1 MPACSTI
8 SETLMAD
15 VSLRRVSKS
24 FGATDVI
31 PELDLVIRSGE
42 FTVLL
47 GPSGCGKTTLLRM
60 VAGLEDPSHGEIF
73 IGDRAVTRLR
83 PSERDIAMVFQSY
96 ALYPHLTVGENL
108 GFPLRVKGMPKAE
121 RERQVARVSGL
132 LGLAE
137 LLDRKPRQLSGGQRQ
152 RVALG
157 RAMVR
162 EPDVF
167 LFDEPLSNLDASMRE
182 EMRSELIRFHEQQK
196 KTVIYVT
203 HDQVEAMT
211 MAQRI
216 VIMRKGVIQQIGTA
230 REVYKTPAN
239 TFVARFIGSPGMN
252 LLDLKRGGA
261 GITVGGA
268 LADVSAGCVFPNDPN
283 FILGCRPEDIK
294 LDALGGEGIR
304 FPATVVALQPLGASL
319 LVDLETVGGNVR
331 LVAVT
336 AWREPMPEPGNVIS
350 LLAPAS
356 SISVFDAEAGA
367 RLSEKNAA

>member
-1 MPACSTI
+1 
-8 SETLMAD
+8 MAD

-60 VAGLEDPSHGEIF
+60 VAGLEDPTRGEIF
-73 IGDRAVTRLR
+73 IGDRAVTSLR

-108 GFPLRVKGMPKAE
+108 AFPLKVKGVPKPE
-121 RERQVARVSGL
+121 REQQVARVSGM
-132 LGLAE
+132 LGLSE

-216 VIMRKGVIQQIGTA
+216 VIMRKGVIQQIGSA
-230 REVYKTPAN
+230 RDVYKTPAN

-252 LLDLKRGGA
+252 LLDLKRDGAGVTAGGA
-261 GITVGGA
+261 YA
-268 LADVSAGCVFPNDPN
+268 NVSSSCVLPAGSNLT
-283 FILGCRPEDIK
+283 LGCRPEDLR
-294 LDALGGEGIR
+294 LDGAEGPGIS

-319 LVDLETVGGNVR
+319 LVDLETAGGAAR

-336 AWREPMPEPGNVIS
+336 AWREPMPQVGSTIT
-350 LLAPAS
+350 LFAPANC
-356 SISVFDAEAGA
+356 ISFFDATTGA
-367 RLSEKNAA
+367 RISEKEMA

>member
-1 MPACSTI
+1 
-8 SETLMAD
+8 MAD

-73 IGDRAVTRLR
+73 IGDRAVTSLR

-108 GFPLRVKGMPKAE
+108 AFPLRVKGMPKVE

-132 LGLAE
+132 LGLAD

-252 LLDLKRGGA
+252 LLDLKRDGA

-268 LADVSAGCVFPNDPN
+268 LADVSAGCVLPTSPKFV
-283 FILGCRPEDIK
+283 LGCRPEDIR
-294 LDALGGEGIR
+294 LEASDGEGIR

-319 LVDLETVGGNVR
+319 LVDLETVGGKVR

-336 AWREPMPEPGNVIS
+336 AWREPMPEPGSVIS
-350 LLAPAS
+350 LFAPAS
-356 SISVFDAEAGA
+356 SISMFDAEAGA
-367 RLSEKNAA
+367 RMSGQRPV

>member
-1 MPACSTI
+1 
-8 SETLMAD
+8 MAD

-60 VAGLEDPSHGEIF
+60 VAGLEDPSNGEIF

-108 GFPLRVKGMPKAE
+108 AFPLRVKGMPKAE
-121 RERQVARVSGL
+121 REWQVARVSGL

-216 VIMRKGVIQQIGTA
+216 VIMCKGVIQQIGTA

-252 LLDLKRGGA
+252 LLDLKRDGA

-268 LADVSAGCVFPNDPN
+268 QADVSAGCVLPNDPN
-283 FILGCRPEDIK
+283 FILGCRPEDIQ
-294 LDALGGEGIR
+294 LEASGGEGIR

-319 LVDLETVGGNVR
+319 LVDLETDGGKVR

-336 AWREPMPEPGNVIS
+336 AWREPMPEPGSVIS
-350 LLAPAS
+350 LFAPAS
-356 SISVFDAEAGA
+356 SISMFDAETGA
-367 RLSEKNAA
+367 RMSEKSTA

>member
-1 MPACSTI
+1 
-8 SETLMAD
+8 MAD
-15 VSLRRVSKS
+15 VTFRRVSKS
-24 FGATDVI
+24 FGPTHVI
-31 PELDLVIRSGE
+31 PQLDLLIRSGE

-60 VAGLEDPSHGEIF
+60 VAGLEDPSDGEIL
-73 IGDRAVTRLR
+73 IGNRDVTNLR

-108 GFPLRVKGMPKAE
+108 EFPLRVKGVPKAE
-121 RERQVARVSGL
+121 RRAQVQRVSTL
-132 LGLAE
+132 LGLAT
-137 LLDRKPRQLSGGQRQ
+137 LLDRKPRALSGGQRQ

-182 EMRSELIRFHEQQK
+182 EMRSELIHFHEQQK

-216 VIMRKGVIQQIGTA
+216 VIMRAGVIQQIGTA
-230 REVYKTPAN
+230 RDVYKAPAN

-252 LLDLKRGGA
+252 LLDLEQLGSRV
-261 GITVGGA
+261 TVGGA
-268 LADVSAGCVFPNDPN
+268 VANISPGCHLPTGPNYT
-283 FILGCRPEDIK
+283 LGCRPEDIK
-294 LDALGGEGIR
+294 LETSSGAGVR
-304 FPATVVALQPLGASL
+304 FEATVVALQPLGASL
-319 LVDLETVGGNVR
+319 LVDLETAGGKVR
-331 LVAVT
+331 LVVIT
-336 AWREPMPEPGNVIS
+336 AWRDPLPQPGSEIT
-350 LLAPAS
+350 LFAPADS
-356 SISVFDAEAGA
+356 LCLFDAESGS
-367 RLSEKNAA
+367 RIDTVSD